1 MKKLLNNLA
10 KNKGYFSLT
19 LLVGIIFSGISVL
32 TPTVSG
38 DMITAFTED
47 ASAGSRFLILY
58 LLVGLCQIVFSLLD
72 AYMGMQFQLR
82 QKRMMRSNV
91 FRTFSKKDSVQL
103 EQQDVSVDTT
113 ILEAYAWD
121 CEENTLEI
129 NLRANMGKQRLSE
142 GQQGWLVLDYENAV
156 DEDAFVVR

>member
-91 FRTFSKKDSVQL
+91 FRTFSRKDSAGREKISSFVSYVNNDIPTL
-103 EQQDVSVDTT
+103 VEQYSPAPSISSNAFSFWFFLQSP
-113 ILEAYAWD
+113 
-121 CEENTLEI
+121 CC
-129 NLRANMGKQRLSE
+129 LSI
-142 GQQGWLVLDYENAV
+142 GHWHSLYLQ
-156 DEDAFVVR
+156 